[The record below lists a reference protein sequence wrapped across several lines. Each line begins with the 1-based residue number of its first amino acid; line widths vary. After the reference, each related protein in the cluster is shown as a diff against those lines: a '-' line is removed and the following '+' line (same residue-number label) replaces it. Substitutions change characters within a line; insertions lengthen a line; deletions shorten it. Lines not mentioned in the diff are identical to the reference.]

1 MKLFFR
7 VFLLIQLVTLP
18 LRAQYMVQ
26 GVVTDSLTKEPL
38 PYTSVYLKGT
48 TEGGMT
54 DNNGRFSFKTYR
66 PEATLVISAVGYN
79 EYVRPLPYTSVY
91 LKGTTEG
98 GMTDNNGRFSF
109 KTYRPEATLVI
120 SAVGYNEYVRLIHPA
135 KSSKFNIV
143 LSPAT
148 YALDEVVVKPKRER
162 YKKKDNPAVEF
173 VRKMIEHRDD
183 YSPDER
189 DFWKRDRYE
198 KMTFA
203 INNFD
208 SLKQQKWL
216 YRKFK
221 FLTDYVDTS
230 AVTGRPVLA
239 ISNRELLAT
248 DYYRKSPHSRKQ
260 WVTARRQAGVDEM
273 LSQQGMEQAISVTM
287 TDVDL
292 YENNIT
298 LFTNKFVSPLSSLG
312 PSFYKYYLMDT
323 LTVAGKPCVD
333 LTFVPFNSE
342 SFGFTGHLYVMLDST
357 YFVRRAV
364 MNFPQKINLN
374 FVDYMKIEQNFDR
387 AEDGTRQLLNESITT
402 EFKLV
407 DNSDGIYAK
416 RDVYYR
422 NYQYEPDDKAL
433 QAFRKPEKVIEE
445 ASASGYSEA
454 YWDANRQVE
463 VSKKETS
470 VDKMM
475 AQLRSYPVY
484 FWTEKVLK
492 VLFTGYI
499 PAPKEKEPLFYI
511 GMMNTTVDKMMAQL
525 RSYPVYFWTEKVLK
539 VLFTGYIPAPKEKEP
554 LFYIGMMNTTIS
566 GNTLEGVRLRAGG
579 MTTAWLNP
587 HLFGRGYMAY
597 GFRDHRV
604 KGLAELEYSF
614 HKKKEYAN
622 EFPIHSL
629 KLRYL
634 SDVNQYGQHYLY
646 TSQDNVFLALK
657 RQKDDRIGY
666 QRKAELTYTNEFH
679 SGFSVQMT
687 TRLRKDESSHL
698 IPFIKQDDR
707 NTYVKSISTSELE
720 LKLRYAP
727 NEKFFQTQWNR
738 FPVSLDAPVFSL
750 THTMAAKG
758 VLGGDYTYH
767 YTEAGFQ
774 KRFWFS
780 AFGYTDVILKAGK
793 VWNKVPFPLLVIPNA
808 NLSYTIQPESYS
820 LMNAMEF
827 MNDEYASWDVTY
839 YLNGWLFNRIP
850 LLKKLKW
857 REVLSCR
864 GLYGNLSDKNNP
876 AFQQDLFRFPAG
888 STTMGHTPYVEAGVG
903 IENIFKVLRVDY
915 VWRLTYRNL
924 PDIDK
929 SGLRISLH
937 MTF

>member
-1 MKLFFR
+1 MKLR
-7 VFLLIQLVTLP
+7 IILLISLCCMSFSVQ
-18 LRAQYMVQ
+18 AQYVIQ
-26 GVVTDSLTKEPL
+26 GVVTDSLTHEPL
-38 PYTSVYLKGT
+38 SYTSVYLKGT
-48 TEGGMT
+48 NEGGMT
-54 DNNGRFSFKTYR
+54 DDRGHFSFKTYR
-66 PEATLVISAVGYN
+66 SEGLLVVSTVGYN
-79 EYVRPLPYTSVY
+79 EYS
-91 LKGTTEG
+91 
-98 GMTDNNGRFSF
+98 
-109 KTYRPEATLVI
+109 
-120 SAVGYNEYVRLIHPA
+120 RLIHPA
-135 KSSKFNIV
+135 RSIRLNIA

-148 YALDEVVVKPKRER
+148 YALNEVVVKPKRER

-173 VRKMIEHRDD
+173 VRRMIAHRDD
-183 YSPDER
+183 YSPNER
-189 DFWKRDRYE
+189 EFWQRDRYE

-208 SLKQQKWL
+208 SVKQQKWL

-230 AVTGRPVLA
+230 AVTGKPVLA
-239 ISNRELLAT
+239 VSNRELLAT
-248 DYYRKSPHSRKQ
+248 DYYRKSPRTEKQ
-260 WVTARRQAGVDEM
+260 RVHARRQAGVDEM

-287 TDVDL
+287 TDVDI

-298 LFTNKFVSPLSSLG
+298 LFTNKFVSPLSSIG

-323 LTVAGKPCVD
+323 LTIAGQPCVD

-342 SFGFTGHLYVMLDST
+342 SFGFTGHLYVTLDST
-357 YFVRRAV
+357 YFVRRAT

-374 FVDYMKIEQNFDR
+374 FVDYMSLTQNFTR
-387 AEDGTRQLLNESITT
+387 ADDGTRQLTDEHITT

-422 NYQYEPDDKAL
+422 NYAYEPSEDAL
-433 QAFRKPEKVIEE
+433 TAFKKPEKVIEPPE
-445 ASASGYSEA
+445 AMSRSEA
-454 YWDANRQVE
+454 YWDDNRHVE

-484 FWTEKVLK
+484 YWTEKTLK

-499 PAPKEKEPLFYI
+499 PAPREK
-511 GMMNTTVDKMMAQL
+511 A
-525 RSYPVYFWTEKVLK
+525 
-539 VLFTGYIPAPKEKEP
+539 P

-587 HLFGRGYMAY
+587 HLFYKGYMAY
-597 GFRDHRV
+597 GFGDSRL
-604 KGLAELEYSF
+604 KGMAEVEYSF

-629 KLRYL
+629 KARYT

-646 TSQDNVFLALK
+646 TSQDNIFLSLK

-679 SGFSVQMT
+679 SGFSFQLT
-687 TRLRKDESSHL
+687 TRFRQDEASYL
-698 IPFIKQDDR
+698 IPFLKQDEMATPVER
-707 NTYVKSISTSELE
+707 ISNTEFEV
-720 LKLRYAP
+720 KLRYAP

-750 THTMAAKG
+750 SHTMAAKG

-793 VWNKVPFPLLVIPNA
+793 VWNKVPFPLLIIPNA
-808 NLSYTIQPESYS
+808 NLSYTIQPESYT

-839 YLNGWLFNRIP
+839 FLNGFLFNRVP

-876 AFQQDLFRFPAG
+876 SISQGLFRFPA
-888 STTMGHTPYVEAGVG
+888 TTSYMGHTPYVEVGVG
-903 IENIFKVLRVDY
+903 VENILKVLRLDY

-924 PDIDK
+924 PGIDK